1 MNAILKLQ
9 SKREDAAPLAARY
22 RAAVQRESVATR
34 RAAIE
39 SDPRWRA
46 LLARDPSADGAFFYS
61 VETTGVYCYPSCAAR
76 TPRPEH
82 VAWHETREAAET
94 SGYRPCKRCRPQ
106 DPPPAVREA
115 RRVESLCRVIEA
127 SDTPPSLQA
136 LADHV
141 GLSPAHTHRMFKRV
155 TGVTPRAYAATK
167 RAEKVRAALRASST
181 VTEAV
186 YAAGYEHPAPF
197 YAASRKMLGMTPSTF
212 RTGGDALP
220 IRFAVG
226 QCSLGAILVAATDL
240 GVCAVSL
247 GDDPDTLVHTLEE
260 EFPRARLVGADADFE
275 ALVARVVGL
284 VEDPHR
290 IDALPLHVRGTA
302 FQRRVWEALT
312 RIPAGRTVT
321 YAELAALVGR
331 PGAARAVAQ
340 ACASNEH
347 AVLIPCHRVVRSDG
361 EKGGYRWGVARKHA
375 LLSRE

>member
-1 MNAILKLQ
+1 VNAILEFQRKL
-9 SKREDAAPLAARY
+9 EDAAPLPARY
-22 RAAVQRESVATR
+22 GAAVSRTSVATR

-39 SDPRWRA
+39 GDPRWRA

-82 VAWHETREAAET
+82 VAWHDSRDAAEGA
-94 SGYRPCKRCRPQ
+94 GYRPCKRCRPQ
-106 DPPPAVREA
+106 ESPPAVREA
-115 RRVESLCRVIEA
+115 RRVEALCRFIEA
-127 SDTPPSLQA
+127 SDTPPALGA
-136 LADHV
+136 LAEHV

-155 TGVTPRAYAATK
+155 TGVTPRAYAATG
-167 RAEKVRAALRASST
+167 RAEKMRAALRASNT

-226 QCSLGAILVAATDL
+226 QCSLGAILVAATEL

-247 GDDPDTLVHTLEE
+247 GDDPDALVRALEQQ
-260 EFPRARLVGADADFE
+260 FPRAQLVGADAEFE

-290 IDALPLHVRGTA
+290 GEALPLHVRGTA

-321 YAELAALVGR
+321 YAELASLVGR
-331 PGAARAVAQ
+331 PGAARAVAR

-361 EKGGYRWGVARKHA
+361 EGGYRWGIARKRS